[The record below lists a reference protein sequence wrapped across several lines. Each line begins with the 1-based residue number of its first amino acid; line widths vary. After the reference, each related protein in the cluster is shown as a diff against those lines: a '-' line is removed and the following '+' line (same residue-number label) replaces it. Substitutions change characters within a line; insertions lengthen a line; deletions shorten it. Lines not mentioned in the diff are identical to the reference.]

1 MRKFLCLLTAAGL
14 LAAAVLPARAEI
26 QLPPD
31 VMNYA
36 TVGINGVYSLDFQTA
51 NENIQKVFDAYPD
64 HPFGHFGNAMVAWAR
79 YEYEFETSDET
90 QRKVFEKI
98 LDDSIDGI
106 KRWLKQNPQDPNGYM
121 GIGALYGL
129 RAMFSMRNRSWITAY
144 FSGRKAIKNL
154 EKSMALDPTYYDAYF
169 GLGVYQYYAGTLPA
183 VIKVL
188 AKIVAI
194 KGDPDKGVSQL
205 NTAREKATFTADS
218 SKLLLIEV
226 QNNRRNTKYYNPH
239 KSLQYIR
246 ELRAKYPKNPLM
258 HYVEVICLFETKH
271 YEAVTEQANRFL
283 ELIGQDPFY
292 KDIYIA
298 RAYTA
303 LGTSQMAQGN
313 LEAARALFEQGHKAL
328 QNQEPSRWGVWNEFR
343 LGQVYDLLGE
353 RNKALKQYK
362 YVLSFKD
369 KWGFDE
375 MTRELIKKPYQLP
388 ENKDIGP
395 LPPHV

>member
-194 KGDPDKGVSQL
+194 KGDPDKGVSQ
-205 NTAREKATFTADS
+205 
-218 SKLLLIEV
+218 
-226 QNNRRNTKYYNPH
+226 
-239 KSLQYIR
+239 
-246 ELRAKYPKNPLM
+246 
-258 HYVEVICLFETKH
+258 
-271 YEAVTEQANRFL
+271 
-283 ELIGQDPFY
+283 
-292 KDIYIA
+292 
-298 RAYTA
+298 
-303 LGTSQMAQGN
+303 
-313 LEAARALFEQGHKAL
+313 
-328 QNQEPSRWGVWNEFR
+328 
-343 LGQVYDLLGE
+343 
-353 RNKALKQYK
+353 
-362 YVLSFKD
+362 
-369 KWGFDE
+369 
-375 MTRELIKKPYQLP
+375 
-388 ENKDIGP
+388 
-395 LPPHV
+395 